1 MNDGIVNRLK
11 SIVGETNVR
20 TNEPMKNHTTFKI
33 GGSAQVFVTP
43 EKPEQI
49 QEIVNL
55 GREETVPV
63 HIIGNGSNLL
73 VSDEG
78 VEGIVVAVFGKLAGY
93 DICDTTINVQAGMS
107 LIALSNIAAD
117 AGLSGLEFAS
127 GIPGSVGGAIYM
139 NAGAYDGQMSDVV
152 ANVTVIDGDNNIEVL
167 SVEDLDFGYRSS
179 VIAKKNMIVLSA
191 RLQLTRAN
199 EIAIKSRMN
208 EFSELRKLKQPLE
221 YPSAGSTF
229 KRPEGYFAGKLIA
242 DAGLKGYTIGGA
254 QVSEKHAGF
263 IINTGNATAK
273 DVVALCDYV
282 TAQIFE
288 KNGVKLELE
297 VKKLG
302 F

>member
-117 AGLSGLEFAS
+117 EGLSGLEFAS

-152 ANVTVIDGDNNIEVL
+152 VNVTVIDGDNNIEVL
-167 SVEDLDFGYRSS
+167 SAEDLDFGYRSS
-179 VIAKKNMIVLSA
+179 IIAKKNMIVLSA

-242 DAGLKGYTIGGA
+242 DAGLKGYTVGGA

-263 IINTGNATAK
+263 IVNTGNATAK

>member
-78 VEGIVVAVFGKLAGY
+78 VEGIVVTVFGKLAGY
-93 DICDTTINVQAGMS
+93 DICDTVINVQAGMS

-152 ANVTVIDGDNNIEVL
+152 VNVTVIDGDNNIEVL
-167 SVEDLDFGYRSS
+167 SAEDLDFGYRSS
-179 VIAKKNMIVLSA
+179 IIAKKNMIVLSA

-242 DAGLKGYTIGGA
+242 DAGLKGYTVGGA

-263 IINTGNATAK
+263 IVNTGNATAK

>member
-43 EKPEQI
+43 ETASQI
-49 QEIVNL
+49 QDIVNL

-93 DICDTTINVQAGMS
+93 DICDTTINAQAGMS

-117 AGLSGLEFAS
+117 EGLSGLEFAS
-127 GIPGSVGGAIYM
+127 GIPGSLGGAIYM
-139 NAGAYDGQMSDVV
+139 NAGAYDGQMADVV
-152 ANVTVIDGDNNIEVL
+152 ANITVIDSDNNIEVL
-167 SVEDLDFGYRSS
+167 SAEDLDFGYRSS
-179 VIAKKNMIVLSA
+179 IIAKKNMIVLSA
-191 RLQLTRAN
+191 RLQLKRAN
-199 EIAIKSRMN
+199 QIAIKSRMN
-208 EFSELRKLKQPLE
+208 EFSELRKMKQPLE

-229 KRPEGYFAGKLIA
+229 KRPEGYFAGKLIS

-282 TAQIFE
+282 TAQVFE
-288 KNGVKLELE
+288 KSGVKLELE

>member
-43 EKPEQI
+43 ETASQI
-49 QEIVNL
+49 QDIVNL

-93 DICDTTINVQAGMS
+93 DICDTTINAQAGMS

-117 AGLSGLEFAS
+117 EGLSGLEFAS
-127 GIPGSVGGAIYM
+127 GIPGSLGGAIYM
-139 NAGAYDGQMSDVV
+139 NAGAYDGQMADVV
-152 ANVTVIDGDNNIEVL
+152 ANITVIDSDNNIEVL
-167 SVEDLDFGYRSS
+167 SAEDLDFGYRSS
-179 VIAKKNMIVLSA
+179 IIAKKNMIVLSA
-191 RLQLTRAN
+191 RLQLKRAN
-199 EIAIKSRMN
+199 QIAIKSRMN

-263 IINTGNATAK
+263 IVNTGNATAK

-282 TAQIFE
+282 TAQVFE
-288 KNGVKLELE
+288 KSGVKLELE

>member
-1 MNDGIVNRLK
+1 MNDGIVKRLK

-117 AGLSGLEFAS
+117 EGLSGLEFAS

-152 ANVTVIDGDNNIEVL
+152 VNVTVIDDDNNIEVL
-167 SVEDLDFGYRSS
+167 SAEDLDFGYRSS
-179 VIAKKNMIVLSA
+179 IIAKKNMIVLSA

-242 DAGLKGYTIGGA
+242 DAGLKGYTVGGA

-263 IINTGNATAK
+263 IVNTGNATAK

>member
-1 MNDGIVNRLK
+1 MNDGIVKRLK

-117 AGLSGLEFAS
+117 EGLSGLEFAS

-152 ANVTVIDGDNNIEVL
+152 VNVTVIDGDNNIEVL
-167 SVEDLDFGYRSS
+167 SAEDLDFGYRSS
-179 VIAKKNMIVLSA
+179 IIAKKNMIVLSA

-242 DAGLKGYTIGGA
+242 DAGLKGYTVGGA

-263 IINTGNATAK
+263 IVNTGNATAK

>member
-43 EKPEQI
+43 ETASQI
-49 QEIVNL
+49 QDIVNL

-93 DICDTTINVQAGMS
+93 DICDTTINAQAGMS

-117 AGLSGLEFAS
+117 EGLSGLEFAS
-127 GIPGSVGGAIYM
+127 GIPGSLGGAIYM
-139 NAGAYDGQMSDVV
+139 NAGAYDGQMADVV
-152 ANVTVIDGDNNIEVL
+152 ANITVIDSDNNIEVL
-167 SVEDLDFGYRSS
+167 SAEDLDFGYRSS
-179 VIAKKNMIVLSA
+179 IIAKKNMIVLSA
-191 RLQLTRAN
+191 RLQLKRAN
-199 EIAIKSRMN
+199 QIAIKSRMN
-208 EFSELRKLKQPLE
+208 EFSELRKMKQPLE

-229 KRPEGYFAGKLIA
+229 KRPEGYFAGKLIS

-282 TAQIFE
+282 TAQVFE
-288 KNGVKLELE
+288 KSGVRLELE

>member
-20 TNEPMKNHTTFKI
+20 VNEPMKNHTTFKI
-33 GGSAQVFVTP
+33 GGSARVFVTP

-49 QEIVNL
+49 QDIVNL
-55 GREETVPV
+55 GREQTVPI

-152 ANVTVIDGDNNIEVL
+152 VNVTVIDGDNNIEVL
-167 SVEDLDFGYRSS
+167 SAEDLDFGYRSS
-179 VIAKKNMIVLSA
+179 IIAKKNMIVLSA

-229 KRPEGYFAGKLIA
+229 KRPEGYFAGKLIS
-242 DAGLKGYTIGGA
+242 DAGLKGYTVGGA

-263 IINTGNATAK
+263 IVNTGNATAK

-282 TAQIFE
+282 TAQVFE